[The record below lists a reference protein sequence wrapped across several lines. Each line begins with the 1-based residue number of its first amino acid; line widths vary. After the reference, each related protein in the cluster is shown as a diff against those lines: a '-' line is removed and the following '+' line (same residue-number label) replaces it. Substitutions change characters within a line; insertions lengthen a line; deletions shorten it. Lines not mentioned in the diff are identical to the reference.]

1 MLVDNSSHSLQ
12 VAVRQGRLLHEDLP
26 DVLPRRARFMREVDE
41 VGRLPHHVEQQ
52 FRVENLGILDDDGLR
67 GKCRCERTRWNGR
80 RKEFN

>member
-12 VAVRQGRLLHEDLP
+12 VAVRQGQQMWRRLLYEDLP

-52 FRVENLGILDDDGLR
+52 LRVKNLGILDDDGLR
-67 GKCRCERTRWNGR
+67 GKCR
-80 RKEFN
+80 

>member
-12 VAVRQGRLLHEDLP
+12 VAVRQGQQMRGRLLHKDLP

-67 GKCRCERTRWNGR
+67 GKCR
-80 RKEFN
+80 